1 MNRASAI
8 ELRPGYWISTVIKG
22 YGISGGELRDL
33 GSAAALADLN
43 AFFESGITA
52 IDCGDCDPSFE
63 RLLGSFRQDLHRT
76 HVSAKAQTLRVHTKF
91 NPNLSGHVTPSQE
104 QVESSIDQSLA
115 RLGLEA
121 LDLVQFQWPD
131 HGSSACLDVLGYLT
145 LMQAKDKIQH
155 LGITNADTTDLR
167 MLMQSGINLAS
178 AQVPFSLIDQ
188 RPKGD
193 FANLCKQHNIA
204 LLAYGTLA
212 GGFISHRWLGAA
224 DPGYDFE
231 NPLLARHRLVIEAF
245 GGWGLFQELLLAL
258 GGIGARHG
266 ITLGGVALR
275 AMHDHADVAS
285 IIMRAPGSPELKG
298 YLRAFSFSPT
308 VRDREALAAVLAK
321 RSGPDGP
328 VFGIE
333 RARAD
338 AKRRSTK
345 TIISALPSFEGQKKE
360 ARRIDG

>member
-1 MNRASAI
+1 M
-8 ELRPGYWISTVIKG
+8 IKG
-22 YGISGGELRDL
+22 YSISGGAFRGLD
-33 GSAAALADLN
+33 SAAALADLN
-43 AFFESGITA
+43 AFFEAGVTT
-52 IDCGDCDPSFE
+52 IDCGDSDPSFE

-76 HVSAKAQTLRVHTKF
+76 HGSAKAQSLRVHTKF
-91 NPNLSGHVTPSQE
+91 DPGLSGNHAPSQD

-115 RLGLEA
+115 RLGGDA

-145 LMQAKDKIQH
+145 LMQAKGKVQH
-155 LGITNADTTDLR
+155 LGITNADAADLK
-167 MLMQSGINLAS
+167 MLMQSGIDLAA

-193 FANLCKQHNIA
+193 FADVCKGHDIA

-212 GGFISHRWLGAA
+212 GGFISHRWLGAP

-231 NPLLARHRLVIEAF
+231 TPLLARHRLLIEAF

-258 GGIGARHG
+258 SGIAARHG
-266 ITLGGVALR
+266 VTLGGVALR

-285 IIMRAPGSPELKG
+285 VILRASNSDQMES

-321 RSGPDGP
+321 RRGPDGP

-338 AKRRSTK
+338 AKRRSAK
-345 TIISALPSFEGQKKE
+345 TNISALPSFDREKKG
-360 ARRIDG
+360 ARRYDG